1 MKSTSI
7 DYDSLTLLA
16 ERRIVAHVRAAL
28 RKRSHGEAKERAF
41 FVASANEA
49 LFMWM
54 ALACRMHD
62 DRYPADRMRLIS
74 MVEDVMPESALTSHD
89 DASAEALREHQS
101 ALK

>member
-7 DYDSLTLLA
+7 DYDSITLLA
-16 ERRIVAHVRAAL
+16 ERRIVAHVKVAL
-28 RKRSHGEAKERAF
+28 RKKSHGEAKERAF

-74 MVEDVMPESALTSHD
+74 MVEDVMPESALRSLE

>member
-1 MKSTSI
+1 
-7 DYDSLTLLA
+7 
-16 ERRIVAHVRAAL
+16 
-28 RKRSHGEAKERAF
+28 
-41 FVASANEA
+41 
-49 LFMWM
+49 
-54 ALACRMHD
+54 MHD